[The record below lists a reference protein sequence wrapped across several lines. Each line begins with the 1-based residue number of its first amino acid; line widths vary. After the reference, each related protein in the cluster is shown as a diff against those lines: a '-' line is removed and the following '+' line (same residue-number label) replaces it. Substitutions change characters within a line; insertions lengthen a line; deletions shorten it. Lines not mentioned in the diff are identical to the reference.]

1 VLDVAR
7 QALAAGVR
15 ALCVIS
21 AGFREASA
29 EGAHLEEELLAL
41 VRSYGARMIGPNCL
55 GITAAPVRLNATFA
69 SSAIPLGDIG
79 FCSQSGALGL
89 ALIEEAAERDLG
101 LSSFVS
107 VGNKAD
113 VSSNDL
119 LEFWEEDE
127 ATKLILLYLESFGN
141 PRKFG
146 RLARRVARVKPI
158 LALHGGSSAAG
169 ARAAGSHTAALAAS
183 PDAVHALFRQAGVI
197 QAESLE
203 ELIDTAALLTSQPL
217 PAGRRVAI
225 LTNAGGLGVLCAD
238 ACAAAGLA
246 LASLEADTL
255 SALGELLPAPIVPA
269 NPLDVLGSAPPTH
282 YGKAIEPLL
291 DDPNVDAVIVLFAP
305 PVSATSREV
314 AAQLNAA
321 LQARAVA
328 TKPVLGVL
336 FDDGSAREELRGT
349 VTVFDFPGSAARALA
364 RAAARAEWLAE
375 PAGVVTVPDGIDHEA
390 ALAVVATAVEG
401 GDAWLDPVATHA
413 LLEAYGLP
421 VAAQR
426 VCATADD
433 AVAAAQELGFPAV
446 LKTALAGAH
455 KTESGGIALG
465 LASEQDVRDAFDRIG
480 GPVLVQAQVTGG
492 GAELLV
498 GMLQDE
504 RFGPIVAA
512 GPGGVLAELIA
523 DANLALAPL
532 SDRDAER
539 MLTRG
544 RLGKLV
550 AGFRGPALDKAALA
564 DLLVRVSQLA
574 EDFPEVA
581 ELDLNP
587 VLAGPDRI
595 VAVDARV
602 RVRPVEPISA
612 ARKTW

>member
-1 VLDVAR
+1 
-7 QALAAGVR
+7 
-15 ALCVIS
+15 
-21 AGFREASA
+21 
-29 EGAHLEEELLAL
+29 
-41 VRSYGARMIGPNCL
+41 MIGPNCL
-55 GITAAPVRLNATFA
+55 GITSAATRLNATFA
-69 SSAIPLGDIG
+69 SSPIPLGDIG

-89 ALIEEAAERDLG
+89 ALVEEAAERDLG

-183 PDAVHALFRQAGVI
+183 PDAVQALFRQAGVI
-197 QAESLE
+197 QADSLE

-238 ACAAAGLA
+238 ACAAAGLTP
-246 LASLEADTL
+246 ASLEEDTL
-255 SALGELLPAPIVPA
+255 AALGELLPAPIVPA
-269 NPLDVLGSAPPTH
+269 NPLDVLGSAPPSH
-282 YGKAIEPLL
+282 YGEAMEPLL

-314 AAQLNAA
+314 AAQLNVA
-321 LQARAVA
+321 LQARAVE
-328 TKPVLGVL
+328 KPVLGVL
-336 FDDGSAREELRGT
+336 FDDGSAREELRGS
-349 VTVFDFPGSAARALA
+349 VTVFDFPSSAARALA

-375 PAGVVTVPDGIDHEA
+375 PPGVVTVPDGIDREA
-390 ALAVVATAVEG
+390 ALAVVAAAVEG
-401 GDAWLDPVATHA
+401 GDTWLDPQATHA

-426 VCATADD
+426 VCVTAAD
-433 AVAAAQELGFPAV
+433 AVAAARELGFPAV
-446 LKTALAGAH
+446 LKTAAPGAH

-465 LASEQDVRDAFDRIG
+465 LASEEEVRDAFDRIG
-480 GPVLVQAQVTGG
+480 GPVLVQAQVTCG
-492 GAELLV
+492 GAGAPV
-498 GMLQDE
+498 GVVADE

-512 GPGGVLAELIA
+512 GPGGVLAELI
-523 DANLALAPL
+523 
-532 SDRDAER
+532 
-539 MLTRG
+539 
-544 RLGKLV
+544 
-550 AGFRGPALDKAALA
+550 
-564 DLLVRVSQLA
+564 
-574 EDFPEVA
+574 
-581 ELDLNP
+581 
-587 VLAGPDRI
+587 
-595 VAVDARV
+595 
-602 RVRPVEPISA
+602 
-612 ARKTW
+612 